1 MQPFFQV
8 DLMNEDILSST
19 KSVVLKTRAK
29 KAEAEKED
37 RIERLEK
44 KIDVLLAKLNG

>member
-1 MQPFFQV
+1 
-8 DLMNEDILSST
+8 MNEDILSST

-37 RIERLEK
+37 RIDRLEK
-44 KIDVLLAKLNG
+44 KIDLLLKKMSE